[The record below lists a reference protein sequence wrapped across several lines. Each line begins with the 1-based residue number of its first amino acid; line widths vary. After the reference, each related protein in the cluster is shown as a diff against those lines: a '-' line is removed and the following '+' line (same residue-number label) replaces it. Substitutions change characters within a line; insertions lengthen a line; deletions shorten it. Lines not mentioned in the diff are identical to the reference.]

1 MYSVFLNDT
10 TDCDV
15 LRDKENCDVEEIR
28 ENVMCV
34 LRDEGDGAVMGTKR
48 VIYSSSNKLFAL
60 CKHFGQLQQI

>member
-1 MYSVFLNDT
+1 M
-10 TDCDV
+10 
-15 LRDKENCDVEEIR
+15 RDKENCDVEEIR

-34 LRDEGDGAVMGTKR
+34 LRDEGDAALMGTKR